1 MFSTSYIGF
10 RVNFGAVGG
19 IDLLIV
25 CICDKGLLLNWNFN
39 LVFWILISGLT

>member
-19 IDLLIV
+19 IDLLVV
-25 CICDKGLLLNWNFN
+25 CICGKGLLLN
-39 LVFWILISGLT
+39 